1 MQKYIIRRLIQA
13 VPLLFGVTVV
23 AFVIVQAIPGGAL
36 GAYGVE
42 SGATGEDLARLE
54 EQLGLNKPLHEQYF
68 TWMGRF
74 LLGDWGR
81 TLITRVPVDQ
91 LIAEAFSRTI
101 LLISASVLIGLS
113 LGITFGVISAV
124 RRYSA
129 IDMLVTTVSFVG
141 LSVPVF
147 WSGLVLILI
156 FSVRLNWLP
165 GGGMFTPGQPYSL
178 LDRLEHMILPVAA
191 LSFPIAGEYT
201 RYVRSSLLDTL
212 GQDYVLTAYS
222 KGLRFRTVLL
232 RHALRNS
239 LIPLVTILALQLPW
253 MVSGL
258 VVTESIFTWPG
269 MGRLLWTAALQ
280 HDYPMMMAITVLVAV
295 AVLSFNL
302 LADIVY
308 ALLDP
313 RIAYE

>member
-1 MQKYIIRRLIQA
+1 MHKYFLRRLIQSI
-13 VPLLFGVTVV
+13 PLLLGVTLV

-42 SGATGEDLARLE
+42 SGATGEDLARLQ
-54 EQLGLNKPLHEQYF
+54 EQLGLNQPLHEQYF
-68 TWMGRF
+68 SWMSRF
-74 LLGDWGR
+74 LQGDWGT
-81 TLITRVPVDQ
+81 TLITRQPVGK
-91 LIAEAFSRTI
+91 LIGEALNRTM
-101 LLISASVLIGLS
+101 LLISASVLIGLF
-113 LGITFGVISAV
+113 LGIAFGVISAV
-124 RRYSA
+124 RRYST
-129 IDMLVTTVSFVG
+129 IDMVVTTVSFVG
-141 LSVPVF
+141 LSMPVF

-178 LDRLEHMILPVAA
+178 LDRLEHMILPVTA

-212 GQDYVLTAYS
+212 GQDYILTAYS
-222 KGLRFRTVLL
+222 KGLRFRSVLV

-280 HDYPMMMAITVLVAV
+280 HDYPMMMAVTVLVAV
-295 AVLSFNL
+295 AVLMFNL
-302 LADIVY
+302 LADMVY
-308 ALLDP
+308 AFLDP